1 MLIDWFTAGAQAL
14 NFLILVW
21 LMQRFL
27 YKPIL
32 RAIDAREKKIALALA
47 EADLK
52 KGEAQK
58 ERDEFRKKN
67 EEFERQRADLLNQL
81 NNEVET
87 ERFELLGEVR
97 KAAEALSAQRMET
110 LRNEASSLNQAIGR
124 RTQEEVFAIV
134 RKTLA
139 DLAAASLEGQMVD
152 AFVRHVRALG
162 EREKEEL
169 KTAFKNASE
178 PAVIRS
184 AFDLPAPQRAQIEGV
199 IHDLVASET
208 PVRFETGPDL
218 VSGIDLTANGRKIS
232 WNIAA
237 YLQSLEKGI
246 GELLDVKNTPETM
259 ATSKPEEPDPGTVNA

>member
-1 MLIDWFTAGAQAL
+1 MLIDWFTVGAQAL

-32 RAIDAREKKIALALA
+32 RAIDAREKKIAQELAD
-47 EADLK
+47 ADLK
-52 KGEAQK
+52 KGEALK
-58 ERDEFRKKN
+58 ERDEFRRKN
-67 EEFERQRADLLNQL
+67 AEFERQRADLLNQL

-87 ERFELLGEVR
+87 ERFELLDEAR
-97 KAAEALSAQRMET
+97 KAAEALGAQRMEK
-110 LRNEASSLNQAIGR
+110 LRNEACSLNQAIRR
-124 RTQEEVFAIV
+124 RTQEEVFAIA
-134 RKTLA
+134 RKVLA
-139 DLAAASLEGQMVD
+139 DLAGASLEGQMVD
-152 AFVRHVRALG
+152 VFVRHVRALG

-169 KTAFKNASE
+169 KAAFKTAAE

-184 AFDLPAPQRAQIEGV
+184 AFELPAPQRAQIEGV
-199 IHDLVASET
+199 IHDLVSSEA

-237 YLQSLEKGI
+237 YLLSLEKGI
-246 GELLDVKNTPETM
+246 SELLNVKNTPGKM
-259 ATSKPEEPDPGTVNA
+259 ATSKPEEPDSGTVNA